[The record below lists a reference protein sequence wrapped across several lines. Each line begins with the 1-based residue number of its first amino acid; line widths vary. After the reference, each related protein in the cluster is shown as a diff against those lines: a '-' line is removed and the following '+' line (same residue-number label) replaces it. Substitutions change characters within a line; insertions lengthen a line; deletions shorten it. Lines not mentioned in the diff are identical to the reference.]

1 MRKLMSS
8 LANVSVLESLKLA
21 LEQKPP
27 LSEEV
32 SAQSVL
38 FCFVFLLSHLK
49 STGRTQGNRLKRL
62 VEMSRFLMF
71 DIFISVHPHHLPD
84 TEELAFR

>member
-1 MRKLMSS
+1 MIRILLRGLWTGLRKLMSS

-38 FCFVFLLSHLK
+38 FGLVLFFTISSEEYGEDSGESFEK
-49 STGRTQGNRLKRL
+49 TG
-62 VEMSRFLMF
+62 
-71 DIFISVHPHHLPD
+71 
-84 TEELAFR
+84 